1 MKNLILISSVILF
14 GFTSSVQSTV
24 YICLSKD
31 AKKYHFSQSCRGL
44 QKCTH
49 TIKKTT
55 VEDAQNRG
63 YTACLMEK

>member
-14 GFTSSVQSTV
+14 GFTSSVQTTV

-31 AKKYHFSQSCRGL
+31 AKKYHFSQSCRGI

-49 TIKKTT
+49 TVKQTT
-55 VEDAQNRG
+55 VQDAKNKG
-63 YTACLMEK
+63 YTACLIEK